1 MRNGIFGRTVVV
13 AGALHLNQD
22 SAQRSDLNGEIM
34 MSGGL
39 MTVSGGSSTSI
50 WSANANTRIQMS
62 AGTLDFRTSSIN
74 IVNSDFAFVE
84 SITGGTIRTVGNFIC
99 QRSNFRPTV
108 GFVELYGPGVA
119 YVSIHPQSFLQG
131 LAVNKSGRGEAG
143 TSDERDEPNVRTNQV
158 YLISPLHLRNA
169 LLVSSGVFDLNNNAL
184 RVDGP
189 MGVHGTLLMNSPSD
203 NLYVKRAITFH
214 EGSIGQI
221 THGTVEA
228 GNWFIIEEDANF
240 QMAANT
246 TLRFWGLGSGA
257 NTFNYAKIDNYA
269 TGTRFGNL
277 VVDKPDLA
285 NLIIQ
290 SPTPLIVQGNF
301 NIQNQSNV
309 EFNHCDMTITGSL
322 TLNNGSK
329 LAILDYSTLNVNGA
343 TSISDE
349 LIVGSYSELICNS
362 TFSLPSQGSM
372 KIYDESIVK
381 LARAY
386 AGVYFSFTGNVTL
399 YEDAI
404 LEITH
409 NGLQIGTA
417 ANIQV
422 NTGTIKIGWA
432 FRAMSPNTFN
442 GGAGQVELFG
452 ARSGQIEMHSTN
464 SFYDLVI
471 NKPGISYA
479 VMQVS
484 QVVANRD
491 IIIQGGNLTPLN
503 NILRTLRDLRIE
515 GGRLTLATGSV
526 MQVCRNWINTAG
538 TAAFD

>member
-1 MRNGIFGRTVVV
+1 
-13 AGALHLNQD
+13 
-22 SAQRSDLNGEIM
+22 
-34 MSGGL
+34 
-39 MTVSGGSSTSI
+39 
-50 WSANANTRIQMS
+50 
-62 AGTLDFRTSSIN
+62 
-74 IVNSDFAFVE
+74 
-84 SITGGTIRTVGNFIC
+84 
-99 QRSNFRPTV
+99 
-108 GFVELYGPGVA
+108 
-119 YVSIHPQSFLQG
+119 
-131 LAVNKSGRGEAG
+131 
-143 TSDERDEPNVRTNQV
+143 
-158 YLISPLHLRNA
+158 
-169 LLVSSGVFDLNNNAL
+169 
-184 RVDGP
+184 
-189 MGVHGTLLMNSPSD
+189 
-203 NLYVKRAITFH
+203 
-214 EGSIGQI
+214 
-221 THGTVEA
+221 
-228 GNWFIIEEDANF
+228 
-240 QMAANT
+240 
-246 TLRFWGLGSGA
+246 GA

-538 TAAFD
+538 TAAFDEGTGTVQFIDTGYQNSIIPTETFHNLVINKSVGQYAEVPSGATVTVKGSLNIAFRKLILNPGCTIKLNNYSSLLISYEGELYSVGTE